1 MQREGAG
8 EASGG
13 GGSKGGGAPA
23 KQIQRPSKNGKSGG
37 GHDEWDEWDKG
48 GAADD
53 WGADNTT
60 SKASKAKDSGSKG
73 VLKDAKAD
81 DWDDWGS
88 RCVRACVR
96 ACVRGEGECCG
107 GGVRVWTCVECVCLY
122 VNFSTFFPHKHQK
135 KKVAVTSGV
144 RRARTRSATAT

>member
-37 GHDEWDEWDKG
+37 GNDEWDEWDKG
-48 GAADD
+48 GVADD

-96 ACVRGEGECCG
+96 AWGRRMLRGRCQGVDLCCVR
-107 GGVRVWTCVECVCLY
+107 VFVCQFFY
-122 VNFSTFFPHKHQK
+122 FFPPQTPQK
-135 KKVAVTSGV
+135 KK
-144 RRARTRSATAT
+144 